1 MSTLRSVFYFGD
13 DLLRSI
19 DIWQSLTSTSDGQV
33 PGLCSQGIIAGVI
46 ANTLE
51 RDERWEALA
60 KDQLDLSEE
69 DYLANGD
76 SVLLANLIHI
86 TRLLFRSGLKSHETL
101 HKFVFLSLSIGTI
114 LLSISEF
121 RIESTL
127 PGLQHDFC
135 DLWNEITRE
144 ARDRGSN
151 DIPYYILN
159 RIRHHYIAL
168 HQGTDAA
175 PTAFDASTRDYSDV
189 LRDPFS
195 YPLCNIPGHR
205 PLATT
210 PDAFLN
216 LSTEFAVSSFPAS
229 TEDDNRVHFV
239 GESSL
244 HDVLDAPPTIESSH
258 RSPPDNLD
266 PAATS
271 LDIITQGPT
280 DKGPTIP
287 PTSNSELEPHP
298 APGVSIFIPH
308 PSFSLPL
315 SSIPDPQT
323 NAGLGVV
330 PDVPLSSPSSPVAS
344 DTPHPLPS
352 PFATSIPLPPPQ
364 GTPFSHTDTA
374 PNDGTFYRPRAQT
387 STNMQIPERSHELA
401 MSGTD
406 IATDASRLQV
416 SPDSVSSS
424 GGIDRPA

>member
-1 MSTLRSVFYFGD
+1 MSTLDIVFSLGV
-13 DLLRSI
+13 DLLRSV
-19 DIWQSLTSTSDGQV
+19 DMWQSLTSTTGGQV

-46 ANTLE
+46 AITSE

-60 KDQLDLSEE
+60 KDQLGLSE
-69 DYLANGD
+69 DSFRNYLANGD
-76 SVLLANLIHI
+76 SVLLANFIYI
-86 TRLLFRSGLKSHETL
+86 TRPLFRLCLEDEFQAYFLRDILPCIS
-101 HKFVFLSLSIGTI
+101 KFD
-114 LLSISEF
+114 
-121 RIESTL
+121 IENTL
-127 PGLQHDFC
+127 PGLQHGFC
-135 DLWNEITRE
+135 ALWNEITRE
-144 ARDRGSN
+144 LHNRRSHLIAN
-151 DIPYYILN
+151 YTLN
-159 RIRHHYIAL
+159 NIRQLYIAL

-175 PTAFDASTRDYSDV
+175 PTAFDASTHHYSHVMD
-189 LRDPFS
+189 DPFW
-195 YPLCNIPGHR
+195 YPLCNIPGHH

-210 PDAFLN
+210 PNAFLN
-216 LSTEFAVSSFPAS
+216 LSTEPAVSSFPAS
-229 TEDDNRVHFV
+229 KEDDNRVHFI
-239 GESSL
+239 GESL
-244 HDVLDAPPTIESSH
+244 HGVLHAPPTIESSH

-271 LDIITQGPT
+271 LDIITQSLT
-280 DKGPTIP
+280 DKDLTIP

-298 APGVSIFIPH
+298 APAVSIFTPH
-308 PSFSLPL
+308 PSFSPPL

-330 PDVPLSSPSSPVAS
+330 PDVLLSSSSSSVAS

-352 PFATSIPLPPPQ
+352 PFSTSIPLPPPQ

-424 GGIDRPA
+424 SGIDRPA